1 MESVIGSEKQPYLF
15 RVCAVKKGAL
25 LLPEG
30 APSLRWQAAPRSWE
44 PLFLRPRAGW
54 EAGFTSRSSIAKFFE
69 KGLVISVNESQLGLF
84 YGLSFLCV
92 AIAFAFAAYLYLWVK
107 KQKTENAKIQE
118 VSLLIK
124 QGANTFMR
132 REYLVLAKFAVVAAV
147 VILVLLP
154 SPIWTGNIVDNIS
167 MAIAYLCGTA
177 LSAIAGKIG
186 ILVAT
191 LSNGRTAEA
200 AQKGIKP
207 AFLIGFRGGA
217 VMGLLVVGCS
227 LLGVAAVLL
236 VTGDSSIL
244 LGFSFGASSLALFAK
259 AGGGIFT
266 KTADVSADLTGKVE
280 LGIPEDDPRNPAVI
294 ADNVGDNVGDV
305 AGMGA
310 DLFDS
315 NVAAMASALVLAQSL
330 SGGDFNN
337 VSMVFCYAILGLF
350 ASIIGIATARVGKK
364 GDPTTALNSSTYVTT
379 AIYLVLTAGATALFP
394 GFSWRIWGA
403 AAVGLLV
410 GVIIGITTDYFTDD
424 SKSPV
429 KKVAKASSSGPA
441 FTVLSGI
448 SYGFISALPAMVG
461 IAISALIAYKLCE
474 PMGEG
479 YAIFGISMAAVGML
493 SIVGMIISNDAYGPI
508 VDNARG
514 LAEMGGL
521 GEETIRTADE
531 LDSAGNTVKAVT
543 KGFSIS
549 AAGLTVISLLGAFM
563 SEANDAL
570 AAAGRELITGF
581 DIMSP
586 TVFFGVLVGAVVPAV
601 FSAMLI
607 LGVDKNAQRMVAEIH
622 RQFNSIKGLREG
634 KPGVKPEYDK
644 CIDIATSG
652 SLRELIPAGLMSII
666 ATVVVGFIGGPSAIG
681 GFLLG
686 NIVSGL
692 LLALFMSNA
701 GGLWDNCKKYI
712 EAGAEGGKGSDSHK
726 AAVIGDTVGDP
737 FKDTAGPSI
746 NTQITVVSLVSS
758 LLSSVF
764 VMFSFFS

>member
-1 MESVIGSEKQPYLF
+1 M
-15 RVCAVKKGAL
+15 
-25 LLPEG
+25 
-30 APSLRWQAAPRSWE
+30 
-44 PLFLRPRAGW
+44 
-54 EAGFTSRSSIAKFFE
+54 
-69 KGLVISVNESQLGLF
+69 ESQLSLF
-84 YGLSFLCV
+84 YGLSFLTV
-92 AIAFAFAAYLYLWVK
+92 AVAFAFAAYLYLWVK
-107 KQKTENAKIQE
+107 KQKTGNARIQE
-118 VSLLIK
+118 VSALIRE
-124 QGANTFMR
+124 GANTFMR
-132 REYLVLAKFAVVAAV
+132 REYKILAKFALVAAL

-154 SPIWTGNIVDNIS
+154 SPIWQGNPLENVA
-167 MAIAYLCGTA
+167 MAVAYIAGTV

-191 LSNGRTAEA
+191 LSNARTAEG

-217 VMGLLVVGCS
+217 VMGLLVVGFS
-227 LLGVAAVLL
+227 LLGVAVVLML
-236 VTGDSSIL
+236 TGDSGIL

-266 KTADVSADLTGKVE
+266 KTADISADLTGKVE

-315 NVAAMASALVLAQSL
+315 NVAAMASALVIAQSL
-330 SGGDFNN
+330 SGGAFAN
-337 VSMVFCYAILGLF
+337 VSMVFCYAILGLL
-350 ASIIGIATARVGKK
+350 ASVIGIATARIGKN
-364 GDPTTALNSSTYVTT
+364 GNPTRALNSSTYVTT
-379 AIYLVLTAGATALFP
+379 GIFLALTAAATAIFE

-403 AAVGLLV
+403 SAVGLLV

-424 SKSPV
+424 SKPIV
-429 KKVAKASSSGPA
+429 RRVAHASGSGPA

-461 IAISALIAYKLCE
+461 IAVSALVAYKLCE

-479 YAIFGISMAAVGML
+479 YAVFGISMAAVGML

-543 KGFSIS
+543 KGFSIA

-563 SEANDAL
+563 AEVNGAL
-570 AAAGRELITGF
+570 EAAGRALITGF

-586 TVFFGVLVGAVVPAV
+586 TVFFGVLIGAAVPAV

-607 LGVDKNAQRMVAEIH
+607 LGVDKNAQRMVQEIH
-622 RQFNSIKGLREG
+622 RQFDSIPGLREG
-634 KPGVKPEYDK
+634 RKGVKPEYGK

-652 SLRELIPAGLMSII
+652 ALRELIPAGLMSIAATI
-666 ATVVVGFIGGPSAIG
+666 AVGFIGGPLAIG

-692 LLALFMSNA
+692 LIALFMSNS
-701 GGLWDNCKKYI
+701 GGLWDNAKKYI
-712 EAGAEGGKGSDSHK
+712 ESGAEGGKGSKAHK

-758 LLSSVF
+758 LMSSLFVWFSVF
-764 VMFSFFS
+764 H

>member
-1 MESVIGSEKQPYLF
+1 MEQ
-15 RVCAVKKGAL
+15 
-25 LLPEG
+25 
-30 APSLRWQAAPRSWE
+30 
-44 PLFLRPRAGW
+44 
-54 EAGFTSRSSIAKFFE
+54 
-69 KGLVISVNESQLGLF
+69 QLSLF
-84 YGLSFLCV
+84 YGLSFLV
-92 AIAFAFAAYLYLWVK
+92 AVIAFAFAAYLYLWVK
-107 KQKTENAKIQE
+107 RQKTTNATIQE
-118 VSLLIK
+118 VAVLIR

-132 REYLVLAKFAVVAAV
+132 REYKVLAKFAAVAAV

-154 SPIWTGNIVDNIS
+154 APIWQGEPLKNVA
-167 MAIAYLCGTA
+167 MALSYIAGTV

-186 ILVAT
+186 IMVAT
-191 LSNGRTAEA
+191 LSNARTAEA

-227 LLGVAAVLL
+227 LLGVAAVLML
-236 VTGDSSIL
+236 TGDSSIL

-315 NVAAMASALVLAQSL
+315 NVAAMASALVIAQSL
-330 SGGDFNN
+330 SGDFANT
-337 VSMVFCYAILGLF
+337 SMVFCYAILGLL
-350 ASIIGIATARVGKK
+350 ASILGIATARIGKN
-364 GDPTTALNSSTYVTT
+364 GNPTRALNSSTYVTT
-379 AIYLVLTAGATALFP
+379 VIFLALTAGATLLFE

-410 GVIIGITTDYFTDD
+410 GVIIGVTTDYFTDD
-424 SKSPV
+424 TKPIV
-429 KKVAKASSSGPA
+429 QRVARASRTGPA

-448 SYGFISALPAMVG
+448 SYGLISALPAMVG
-461 IAISALIAYKLCE
+461 IAISALAAYKLCD
-474 PMGEG
+474 PMGPG

-531 LDSAGNTVKAVT
+531 LDSAGNTVKAIT
-543 KGFSIS
+543 KGFSIA

-563 SEANDAL
+563 SEANAAL
-570 AAAGRELITGF
+570 AEAGRELINVF

-586 TVFFGVLVGAVVPAV
+586 TVFFGILIGAAIPAV

-607 LGVDKNAQRMVAEIH
+607 LGVDKNAQRMVKEIH
-622 RQFNSIKGLREG
+622 RQFEDIPGLREG
-634 KPGVKPEYDK
+634 KEGVKPEYGK

-652 SLRELIPAGLMSII
+652 AIKELIPAGLMSIL
-666 ATVVVGFIGGPSAIG
+666 ATLVVGFVGGPEAIG

-692 LLALFMSNA
+692 LLALFMSNS
-701 GGLWDNCKKYI
+701 GGLWDNSKKYI
-712 EAGAEGGKGSDSHK
+712 EAGSEGGKGSEAHK

-758 LLSSVF
+758 LASSLF
-764 VMFSFFS
+764 VWFSLFQ

>member
-1 MESVIGSEKQPYLF
+1 MEANL
-15 RVCAVKKGAL
+15 
-25 LLPEG
+25 
-30 APSLRWQAAPRSWE
+30 SLMY
-44 PLFLRPRAGW
+44 
-54 EAGFTSRSSIAKFFE
+54 
-69 KGLVISVNESQLGLF
+69 VISLF
-84 YGLSFLCV
+84 SVL
-92 AIAFAFAAYLYLWVK
+92 IAFAFAAYLFLWVRR
-107 KQKTENAKIQE
+107 QKSTNARINE
-118 VSLLIK
+118 VAALIK
-124 QGANTFMR
+124 EGANTFMR
-132 REYLVLAKFAVVAAV
+132 KEYRVLSIFAGIAAV
-147 VILVLLP
+147 IIFLLLP
-154 SPIWTGNIVDNIS
+154 SPVWTGHPGRNLS
-167 MAIAYLCGTA
+167 MAAAYVAGTA

-191 LSNGRTAEA
+191 NANARAAEGA
-200 AQKGIKP
+200 RQGVRP

-217 VMGLLVVGCS
+217 VMGLAVVGFS
-227 LLGVAAVLL
+227 LLGVCGVLWL
-236 VTGDSSIL
+236 AGDSSIL

-315 NVAAMASALVLAQSL
+315 NVAAMASALVIAQAL
-330 SGGDFNN
+330 PDVGFNN
-337 VSMVFCYAILGLF
+337 VSMIFCYAALGLL
-350 ASIIGIATARVGKK
+350 ASIIGIATARIGKH
-364 GDPTTALNSSTYVTT
+364 GNPTRALNSSTYVTT
-379 AIYLVLTAGATALFP
+379 GVYILLTAAATLIFD

-424 SKSPV
+424 SQPIV
-429 KKVAKASSSGPA
+429 RQVAHASGSGPA
-441 FTVLSGI
+441 FTILSGTA
-448 SYGFISALPAMVG
+448 YGFISAMPAMVG
-461 IAISALIAYKLCE
+461 IAVSALVSYKLCE

-479 YAIFGISMAAVGML
+479 YAIFGIAMAAVGML

-521 GEETIRTADE
+521 GEETIRVADE

-543 KGFSIS
+543 KGFSIG

-563 SEANDAL
+563 SEANVAL
-570 AAAGRELITGF
+570 AEAGRELITGF
-581 DIMSP
+581 DIMDP
-586 TVFFGVLVGAVVPAV
+586 VVFFGVLIGAAIPAV

-607 LGVDKNAQRMVAEIH
+607 LGVDRNAQRMVAEIH
-622 RQFNSIKGLREG
+622 RQFREILGLREG
-634 KPGVKPEYDK
+634 KEGVQPEYDK

-652 SLRELIPAGLMSII
+652 ALRELIPAGLMTIV
-666 ATVVVGFIGGPSAIG
+666 ATLIVGFIGGPSAIG

-701 GGLWDNCKKYI
+701 GGLWDNSKKYV
-712 EAGAEGGKGSDSHK
+712 EAGNEGGKGSEAHK
-726 AAVIGDTVGDP
+726 SAVVGDTVGDP

-758 LLSSVF
+758 LMSGLF
-764 VMFSFFS
+764 VAFSFFG

>member
-92 AIAFAFAAYLYLWVK
+92 AMAFAFAAYLYLWVK

-315 NVAAMASALVLAQSL
+315 NVAAMASALVIAQSL
-330 SGGDFNN
+330 SGTGFNN

-364 GDPTTALNSSTYVTT
+364 GPTSALNSSTYVTT
-379 AIYLVLTAGATALFP
+379 VIYLVLTAIATALFP

-424 SKSPV
+424 SKPIV
-429 KKVAKASSSGPA
+429 KKVAHASSSGPA

-461 IAISALIAYKLCE
+461 IAVSALIAYKLCE

>member
-1 MESVIGSEKQPYLF
+1 M
-15 RVCAVKKGAL
+15 
-25 LLPEG
+25 
-30 APSLRWQAAPRSWE
+30 
-44 PLFLRPRAGW
+44 
-54 EAGFTSRSSIAKFFE
+54 
-69 KGLVISVNESQLGLF
+69 ESQLSLF
-84 YGLSFLCV
+84 YGLSFLTV
-92 AIAFAFAAYLYLWVK
+92 AVAFAFAAYLYLWVK
-107 KQKTENAKIQE
+107 KQKTGNARIQE
-118 VSLLIK
+118 VSALIRE
-124 QGANTFMR
+124 GANTFMR
-132 REYLVLAKFAVVAAV
+132 REYKILAKFALVAAL

-154 SPIWTGNIVDNIS
+154 SPIWQGNPLENAA
-167 MAIAYLCGTA
+167 MAVAYIAGTV

-191 LSNGRTAEA
+191 LSNARTAEG

-217 VMGLLVVGCS
+217 VMGLLVVGFS
-227 LLGVAAVLL
+227 LLGVAVVLML
-236 VTGDSSIL
+236 TGDSGIL

-266 KTADVSADLTGKVE
+266 KTADISADLTGKVE
-280 LGIPEDDPRNPAVI
+280 LDIPEDDPRNPAVI

-315 NVAAMASALVLAQSL
+315 NVAAMASALVIAQSL
-330 SGGDFNN
+330 SGGAFANI
-337 VSMVFCYAILGLF
+337 SMVFCYAILGLL
-350 ASIIGIATARVGKK
+350 ASVIGIATARIGRN
-364 GDPTTALNSSTYVTT
+364 GNPTRALNSSTYVTT
-379 AIYLVLTAGATALFP
+379 GIFLALTAAATAIFE

-403 AAVGLLV
+403 SAVGLLV

-424 SKSPV
+424 SKPIV
-429 KKVAKASSSGPA
+429 RRVAHASGSGPA

-461 IAISALIAYKLCE
+461 IAVSALVAYKLCE

-479 YAIFGISMAAVGML
+479 YAVFGISMAAVGML

-543 KGFSIS
+543 KGFSIA

-563 SEANDAL
+563 AEVNGAL
-570 AAAGRELITGF
+570 EAAGRALITGF

-586 TVFFGVLVGAVVPAV
+586 TVFFGVLIGAAVPAV

-607 LGVDKNAQRMVAEIH
+607 LGVDKNAQRMVQEIH
-622 RQFNSIKGLREG
+622 RQFDSIPGLREG
-634 KPGVKPEYDK
+634 RKGVKPEYGK

-652 SLRELIPAGLMSII
+652 ALRELIPAGLMSIAATI
-666 ATVVVGFIGGPSAIG
+666 AVGFIGGPLAIG

-692 LLALFMSNA
+692 LIALFMSNA
-701 GGLWDNCKKYI
+701 GGLWDNAKKYI
-712 EAGAEGGKGSDSHK
+712 ESGAEGGKGSKAHK

-758 LLSSVF
+758 LMSSLFVWFSVF
-764 VMFSFFS
+764 H

>member
-1 MESVIGSEKQPYLF
+1 M
-15 RVCAVKKGAL
+15 
-25 LLPEG
+25 
-30 APSLRWQAAPRSWE
+30 
-44 PLFLRPRAGW
+44 
-54 EAGFTSRSSIAKFFE
+54 
-69 KGLVISVNESQLGLF
+69 ESQLSLF
-84 YGLSFLCV
+84 YGLSFLTV
-92 AIAFAFAAYLYLWVK
+92 AVAFAFAAYLYLWVK
-107 KQKTENAKIQE
+107 KQKTGNARIQE
-118 VSLLIK
+118 VSALIRE
-124 QGANTFMR
+124 GANTFMR
-132 REYLVLAKFAVVAAV
+132 REYKILAKFALVAAL
-147 VILVLLP
+147 VILALLP
-154 SPIWTGNIVDNIS
+154 SPIWQGNPLGNVA
-167 MAIAYLCGTA
+167 MAVAYIAGTV

-191 LSNGRTAEA
+191 LSNARTAEG

-217 VMGLLVVGCS
+217 VMGLLVVGFS
-227 LLGVAAVLL
+227 LLGVAVVLML
-236 VTGDSSIL
+236 TGDSGIL

-266 KTADVSADLTGKVE
+266 KTADISADLTGKVE

-315 NVAAMASALVLAQSL
+315 NVAAMASALVIAQSL
-330 SGGDFNN
+330 SGGAFANI
-337 VSMVFCYAILGLF
+337 SMVFCYAILGLL
-350 ASIIGIATARVGKK
+350 ASVIGIATARIGKN
-364 GDPTTALNSSTYVTT
+364 GNPTRALNSSTYVTT
-379 AIYLVLTAGATALFP
+379 GIFLALTAAATAIFE

-403 AAVGLLV
+403 SAVGLLV

-424 SKSPV
+424 SKPIV
-429 KKVAKASSSGPA
+429 RRVAHASGSGPA

-461 IAISALIAYKLCE
+461 IAVSALVAYKLCE

-479 YAIFGISMAAVGML
+479 YAVFGISMAAVGML

-543 KGFSIS
+543 KGFSIA

-563 SEANDAL
+563 AEVNGAL
-570 AAAGRELITGF
+570 EAAGRALITGF

-586 TVFFGVLVGAVVPAV
+586 TVFFGVLIGAAVPAV

-607 LGVDKNAQRMVAEIH
+607 LGVDKNAQRMVQEIH
-622 RQFNSIKGLREG
+622 RQFDSIPGLREG
-634 KPGVKPEYDK
+634 RKGVKPEYGK

-652 SLRELIPAGLMSII
+652 ALRELIPAGLMSIAATI
-666 ATVVVGFIGGPSAIG
+666 AVGFIGGPLAIG

-692 LLALFMSNA
+692 LIALFMSNA
-701 GGLWDNCKKYI
+701 GGLWDNAKKYI
-712 EAGAEGGKGSDSHK
+712 ESGAEGGKGSKVHK

-758 LLSSVF
+758 LMSSLFVWFSVF
-764 VMFSFFS
+764 H